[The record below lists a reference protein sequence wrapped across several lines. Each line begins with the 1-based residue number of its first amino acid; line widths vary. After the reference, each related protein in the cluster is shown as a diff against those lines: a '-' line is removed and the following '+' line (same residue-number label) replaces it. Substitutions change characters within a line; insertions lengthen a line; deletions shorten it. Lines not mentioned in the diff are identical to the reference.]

1 MVQTYPIEQRDNKV
15 QISDFSEA
23 NIGSQISDL
32 VHDLPKVL
40 AGLAITDF
48 VNDILVAKNKNK
60 PIIAMIGGHVIKCGL
75 SKIIIELARRGFITA
90 LAMNGS
96 AAIHDFEIAFLG
108 ATSESVEQY
117 LVTGSF
123 GMWEETGVM
132 INDISAVAAQ
142 RNIGLGE
149 ALGVKLI
156 NINAAYQPYSVLASF
171 AKMGICTTVHVAI
184 GTDIIHQHES
194 ADGAAIGKASMTDF
208 HRFVSEI
215 NHLSDGGVVINFGS
229 AVIMP
234 EVFLKAMNMARN
246 INPKFGNFVTANFDM
261 ISQYRAFQNVV
272 IRPKLLGARTYNF
285 IGHHEIMIPLL
296 SYLLTNMN

>member
-108 ATSESVEQY
+108 ATSESVEQSDRAPRRY
-117 LVTGSF
+117 LVWMYTGSVDHPPS
-123 GMWEETGVM
+123 EPQHRVLP
-132 INDISAVAAQ
+132 
-142 RNIGLGE
+142 RNNGFEPGY
-149 ALGVKLI
+149 GR
-156 NINAAYQPYSVLASF
+156 SF
-171 AKMGICTTVHVAI
+171 EP
-184 GTDIIHQHES
+184 QHPP
-194 ADGAAIGKASMTDF
+194 
-208 HRFVSEI
+208 RQ
-215 NHLSDGGVVINFGS
+215 
-229 AVIMP
+229 
-234 EVFLKAMNMARN
+234 
-246 INPKFGNFVTANFDM
+246 NP
-261 ISQYRAFQNVV
+261 Q
-272 IRPKLLGARTYNF
+272 
-285 IGHHEIMIPLL
+285 
-296 SYLLTNMN
+296 